1 MATGKRWQREE
12 LIAALM
18 LYRKL
23 DFGQLHAKNPD
34 VIRLAE
40 KLDRTPGS
48 VAMKL
53 CNFASFDPKLQE
65 RGIKGL
71 QGASKLDQEIW
82 DEFAS

>member
-1 MATGKRWQREE
+1 M
-12 LIAALM
+12 IAALM

-23 DFGQLHAKNPD
+23 AFGQLHGRNPD

-53 CNFASFDPKLQE
+53 CNFASLDPKLMK
-65 RGIKGL
+65 RGVKGL
-71 QGASKLDQEIW
+71 QGASERDREIW
-82 DEFAS
+82 GEFAGYGG